1 MTVSSPPFSLS
12 GFVNAGS
19 VQSFSVTPNPTKL
32 DHWSKASG
40 IKQKDFQAII
50 SFEAEVEMKFD
61 EFDEDNLLLAFFG
74 SAVSSGMLEIG
85 NASSILQRE
94 VAFIGAN
101 TYGPNVAILLPRVS
115 FRCNK
120 VIEFIGDSAWGELDI
135 TGEMLAVN
143 GNYGAIW
150 FTTASEGGPSAPPNV
165 DNYYFGMGQV
175 WTAPLGTVP
184 V

>member
-1 MTVSSPPFSLS
+1 MSSPPFSLS
-12 GFVNAGS
+12 GFTNAGS
-19 VQSFSVTPNPTKL
+19 AQSFGITPNPTKL
-32 DHWSKASG
+32 DHWSKANG
-40 IKQKDFQAII
+40 IKLKDFQAII
-50 SFEAEVEMKFD
+50 SFEAEVDMKFD
-61 EFDEDNLLLAFFG
+61 EFDEDNLELAFFG
-74 SAVSSGMLEIG
+74 SEVSSGMIEIG
-85 NASSILQRE
+85 NSSSIIQRE
-94 VAFIGAN
+94 VAFVGSN

-120 VIEFIGDSAWGELDI
+120 VIEFIGESAWGELEL

-150 FTTASEGGPSAPPNV
+150 FIANDPVAAPNV

-175 WTAPLGTVP
+175 WTAPLGTVG